1 MFPQGG
7 NETDL
12 SNFTFQSSLQNTET
26 RYFVLWLSLTV
37 KTDDVTKGRKV
48 VDPHGRFRGE
58 WVKVKID
65 RVKLLM
71 IFIFLKISVK
81 SK

>member
-26 RYFVLWLSLTV
+26 RYFALGSRPWRRFFGSSRNLSSKRLTAGED
-37 KTDDVTKGRKV
+37 TRDEPQERL
-48 VDPHGRFRGE
+48 RGG
-58 WVKVKID
+58 
-65 RVKLLM
+65 
-71 IFIFLKISVK
+71 LKR
-81 SK
+81 